1 MMEMQ
6 ITRRRLLQA
15 GGVVMVSSLLPF
27 NALAG
32 SPAAAGKAILTV
44 SAALLPSVPTAK

>member
-1 MMEMQ
+1 MIEMQ

-15 GGVVMVSSLLPF
+15 GGVVMVSSLLPL

-32 SPAAAGKAILTV
+32 SGQQLYCPQCRR
-44 SAALLPSVPTAK
+44 